1 MNKLLNRFKG
11 CILGGAVGDALGYP
25 IEFMSEEE
33 IFSIYGKGGIT
44 VYNLNNGVAEISDDT
59 QMILFTIDG
68 LILSDNDDEVE
79 SIRKC
84 YIDWANTQ
92 IGDAYLGIDGINK
105 KFLEKL
111 ELVDFIEDIS
121 EKLYNKQQLTK

>member
-1 MNKLLNRFKG
+1 MNKLLSRFKG

>member
-105 KFLEKL
+105 KFLDKL

>member
-1 MNKLLNRFKG
+1 MNKLLNKFKG

-59 QMILFTIDG
+59 QMTLFSIDG
-68 LILSDNDDEVE
+68 LILSDNDEVE

-105 KFLEKL
+105 KFLDKL

>member
-44 VYNLNNGVAEISDDT
+44 VYNLNNGLAEISDNT